1 VGELAQVLSSALEA
15 EGFPRPRIEFIDRR
29 PGEVL
34 RNFAD
39 TRKAAAM
46 LDWSAEVSLPE
57 GLRRTVRWAA
67 QTAKELPVVER

>member
-1 VGELAQVLSSALEA
+1 VGELVEALSTALAA
-15 EGFPRPRIEFIDRR
+15 EGFPRPRVEYLDRR

-67 QTAKELPVVER
+67 GTAKELPVVPF